1 MPKVASYTVIQD
13 TDQPLPEN
21 GDIDHTFATFAAP
34 NLSASPSGAD
44 RPILSFK
51 VNPHTDDAQLEVE
64 LNGVVVY
71 TQTFAAGPIRTLT
84 EVIKNGELR
93 AAGNT
98 LTVTNRGA
106 GDLDLSD
113 VMVQYKATV

>member
-21 GDIDHTFATFAAP
+21 GDIDHTFAAFAAP
-34 NLSASPSGAD
+34 NLSASPGGAD

-51 VNPHTDDAQLEVE
+51 VNPHGDDAQLEVE
-64 LNGVVVY
+64 LNGTVVY
-71 TQTFAAGPIRTLT
+71 TQTFSEGPIRTLT
-84 EVIKNGELR
+84 EVLKNGELL

-98 LTVTNRGA
+98 LTVTNHGS
-106 GDLDLSD
+106 GPLDISDL
-113 VMVQYKATV
+113 VMQYKATV